1 MIKYHIYLAK
11 TVTGVRLSIVPIS
24 ATGFF
29 MPKRMVVF
37 NKSNLCQDVEE
48 YLREGAF

>member
-11 TVTGVRLSIVPIS
+11 TVTGTKLSIVPIS

-29 MPKRMVVF
+29 IPKRMVVF
-37 NKSNLCQDVEE
+37 DKSNLCQDVEE
-48 YLREGAF
+48 YLREGAL